1 MSEPRTRN
9 VERLMRLYWIA
20 SPSGRLATAPAP
32 SGSSLERDIW
42 DLQQEKVTTVVSL
55 LTDDEAVSIGLS
67 GEPEAV
73 RSAGM
78 EFISL
83 PIPDFGILDSFDDA
97 LETISQVVNDL
108 EDGGTVVVH
117 CRGGIGRSSTIA
129 ATALTQINV
138 NADDAMDRIADARG
152 MKVPETPAQRMWV
165 HGYAEWAAK
174 QE

>member
-1 MSEPRTRN
+1 
-9 VERLMRLYWIA
+9 MRLYWIA

-55 LTDDEAVSIGLS
+55 LTEDEAASIGLN
-67 GEPEAV
+67 GEAEAV

-78 EFISL
+78 KFLSL
-83 PIPDFGILDSFDDA
+83 PIPDFGILDAFDDA
-97 LETISQVVNDL
+97 SETISQVVDDL
-108 EDGGTVVVH
+108 EEERTVVVH

-138 NADDAMDRIADARG
+138 NPDEAMDLIADARR
-152 MKVPETPAQRMWV
+152 MKVPETPA
-165 HGYAEWAAK
+165 
-174 QE
+174 

>member
-55 LTDDEAVSIGLS
+55 LTDDEAGSIGLS

-97 LETISQVVNDL
+97 SETISQVVNDL

-129 ATALTQINV
+129 AASLTQINV
-138 NADDAMDRIADARG
+138 NPDDAMDRIADARG